1 MSVNKCIFIGNLGKD
16 PETRQINETFKV
28 SSFSLACSE
37 KWTDK
42 SGEQKEVTEW
52 INCRASNKLSDI
64 CEKYLKKGDK
74 VYIEGKF
81 KTQSWEKDGIK
92 QYATFIE
99 VQSLQMLGTKP
110 TNQTSEELPTYE
122 SPLKNSGLPP
132 SEMAYTN
139 KGNED
144 DGDGLPF

>member
-16 PETRQINETFKV
+16 TETRQINETYKV

-42 SGEQKEVTEW
+42 NGEQKEATEW
-52 INCRASNKLSDI
+52 INCRASNKLADI

-74 VYIEGKF
+74 VYIEGKY
-81 KTQSWEKDGIK
+81 KTQSWEKDGVK
-92 QYATFIE
+92 QYTNFID
-99 VQSLQMLGTKP
+99 VQSLQMLGSKP
-110 TNQTSEELPTYE
+110 NQASENPPTYE
-122 SPLKNSGLPP
+122 SPVKNSGLPP

-139 KGNED
+139 KGNEPED
-144 DGDGLPF
+144 DSLPF